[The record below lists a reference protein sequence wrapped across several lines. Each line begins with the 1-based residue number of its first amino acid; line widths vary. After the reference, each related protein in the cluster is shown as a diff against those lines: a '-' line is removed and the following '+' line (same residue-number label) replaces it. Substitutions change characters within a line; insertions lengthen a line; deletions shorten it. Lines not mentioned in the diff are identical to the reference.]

1 MKTYNFDVS
10 VLLLRE
16 ENRWVAQCLEFDVAA
31 QADTI
36 AEVKN
41 AFERA
46 FVSQVAVN
54 VCNGH
59 DAMHN
64 VPKAPKFYHE
74 WFEKAEPLS
83 DKPSYRQHIGKGLEI
98 STHTKEMRIAA

>member
-1 MKTYNFDVS
+1 MPFTIS
-10 VLLLRE
+10 V
-16 ENRWVAQCLEFDVAA
+16 AS
-31 QADTI
+31 I
-36 AEVKN
+36 
-41 AFERA
+41 ERA

-64 VPKAPKFYHE
+64 VPKAPKFYHD
-74 WFEKAEPLS
+74 WFKKAELLS
-83 DKPSYRQHIGKGLEI
+83 DKPSYRQHIGKGLAI